1 MAIKYIEV
9 SSSQNGTY
17 TDITDYIALGG
28 FKVQRNDVDSDKAGR
43 SNITGVM
50 TRMRVTTKQRI
61 DCNARPLTQNETQTL
76 LALIKPEYVYVN
88 YLDPEIGWRTGVKM
102 YSNNVPAT
110 SLFVKKVGTAEVYY
124 WTGITFPLIEC

>member
-1 MAIKYIEV
+1 MAIKYLEI
-9 SSSQNGTY
+9 STTPNGTY
-17 TDITDYIALGG
+17 TNVTNYIAIGG
-28 FKVQRNDVDSDKAGR
+28 FKVQRTDVDGAKAGR
-43 SNITGVM
+43 STM
-50 TRMRVTTKQRI
+50 TAEMVRMRIATKQRI
-61 DCNARPLTQNETQTL
+61 DCNARPLTQSETQTL